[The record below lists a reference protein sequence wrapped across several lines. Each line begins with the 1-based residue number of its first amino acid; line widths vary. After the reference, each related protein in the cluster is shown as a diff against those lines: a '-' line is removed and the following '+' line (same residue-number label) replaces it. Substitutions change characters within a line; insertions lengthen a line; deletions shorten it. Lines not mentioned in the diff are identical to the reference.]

1 MRRVTIKTALTLALS
16 IITTGIIILSVTSFY
31 GMSTVYA
38 NLEDIGGPLSKRQA
52 MAAALKTEFMGL
64 RLTVAKVSLA
74 KPDPNAMR
82 QAIEISNAQADKLAG
97 LVSQYQSM
105 ARTGKGKEL
114 VDKIASSIAAYEEVS
129 KTLANLWLDGKNAE
143 AQAISDQKIAPTSA
157 AAAASVDALLKYIE
171 TRINDT
177 VASSATTKDNMTL
190 LMMIMSA
197 FSIMFALAGMWYVIF
212 GVANP
217 IGKLAD
223 AMRRLADGDLKSQIP
238 FAGRQDELGN
248 MAAAVEVFRHA
259 GVENQRLEAEAAE
272 TRRQQEEATESGS
285 RRAAEEAH
293 KLRFAT
299 QTLGEGLQRLAAGD
313 LSVTI
318 SQPFA
323 QEYDSLRIDFNSSIQ
338 QLGQTIRQIS
348 DIVQAMDN
356 GTREIADG
364 TNDLSRRTEQ
374 QAASLEETAAA
385 LDQITSNVGNAAKRT
400 DEARTVAQSANEN
413 ASVSA
418 SVVTNAENAMRR
430 IEDSS
435 QQISNIIG
443 VIDEIA
449 FQTNLL
455 ALNAGVE
462 AARAGEAG
470 KGFAVV
476 AQEVRELAQRSANAA
491 KEIKG
496 LIHNSSQEVD
506 SGVKLVRDTGVA
518 LKAIGEQ
525 VAQIN
530 LLMGEIATSSR
541 EQSTGL
547 SEVNS
552 AMNEMDQTTQQ
563 NAAMV
568 EQSTA
573 AASNLAQE
581 AERLRDLVN
590 HFKLRSDREW
600 TNGADASRHAA

>member
-1 MRRVTIKTALTLALS
+1 MRRFTIKTALTCALS
-16 IITTGIIILSVTSFY
+16 IITAGIIILSAMSFY
-31 GMSTVYA
+31 GISAVYSD
-38 NLEDIGGPLSKRQA
+38 LEDIGGPLTKRQA
-52 MAAALKTEFMGL
+52 MAGAVKTEFIGL
-64 RLTVAKVSLA
+64 RLAVAKVSIA
-74 KPDPNAMR
+74 KADPEAVR
-82 QAIEISNAQADKLAG
+82 KALVGEKAQADKLA
-97 LVSQYQSM
+97 SMIAEYQSL
-105 ARTGKGKEL
+105 ARTGKGKTL
-114 VDKIASSIAAYEEVS
+114 IDKISTSVAAYVDVS
-129 KTLANLWLDGKNAE
+129 NTLATLWIAGKYDE
-143 AQAISDQKIAPTSA
+143 AQVLSDNKIPSTA
-157 AAAASVDALLKYIE
+157 AAAAESVDDLLKYID
-171 TRINDT
+171 TRINET
-177 VASSATTKDNMTL
+177 VAASAATKNQITV
-190 LMMIMSA
+190 LMMITSGL
-197 FSIMFALAGMWYVIF
+197 SILFAIAGMWYVIF

-223 AMRRLADGDLKSQIP
+223 AMRRLAGGDLQSQVP
-238 FAGRQDELGN
+238 FADRKDELGN
-248 MAAAVEVFRHA
+248 MAVAVEVFRHA
-259 GVENQRLEAEAAE
+259 GLENKRLEAEAMEA
-272 TRRQQEEATESGS
+272 RRLQEQTTEAGS
-285 RRAAEEAH
+285 RRAAEEAQ

-313 LSVTI
+313 LSMTI

-323 QEYDSLRIDFNSSIQ
+323 EEYDSLRNDFNSSIQ
-338 QLGQTIRQIS
+338 QLGQTISLIRS
-348 DIVQAMDN
+348 IVQAMDS

-364 TNDLSRRTEQ
+364 ANDLSRRTEQ

-385 LDQITSNVGNAAKRT
+385 LDQITSNVSNAAQRT
-400 DEARTVAQSANEN
+400 NEARTVAQSANEN
-413 ASVSA
+413 AAASA
-418 SVVTNAENAMRR
+418 GVVTNAENAMRR
-430 IEDSS
+430 IEESS

-506 SGVKLVRDTGVA
+506 GGVKLVRETGVA
-518 LKAIGEQ
+518 LNAIGGQ

-530 LLMGEIATSSR
+530 QLMSEIATSSR
-541 EQSTGL
+541 EPSTGL

-590 HFKLRSDREW
+590 RFKLNTDREW
-600 TNGADASRHAA
+600 NNRSDGARYAA